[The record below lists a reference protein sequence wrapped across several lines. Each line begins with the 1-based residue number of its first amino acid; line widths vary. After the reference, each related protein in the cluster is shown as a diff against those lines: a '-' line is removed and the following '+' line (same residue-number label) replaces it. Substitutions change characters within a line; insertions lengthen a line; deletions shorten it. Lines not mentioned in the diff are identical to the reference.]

1 MTEPKTGSPAKLIR
15 LETFDTAIAIDPADK
30 DAAKRR
36 FMTLLL
42 DPCGISRGNNGCVA
56 RVRNTAGE
64 TFAMKVLTSCKL
76 IEERPAKDTRSP
88 EETSRRLAGSAA
100 LFEEYRNLC
109 AVSHLQWFPHVY
121 GYGTSQGEPLILMEW
136 VKGVSLADA
145 AQDLPHDASGNV
157 CGRSVAAIG
166 RTVSRALIGAQSLSA
181 PIVHRD
187 LSPANIILR
196 TVDRTVAEQV
206 AALDFDLCLIDMGSS
221 VTRAPEGAL
230 TMRADIWRF
239 ATPAYAAPEMLTQDV
254 PGIMAKR
261 RDPAVDVYALCSLLY
276 ELYAGHLPYDISTVD
291 SAAGGSYYLLKTQQE
306 PRDLQ
311 PRESADRPLV
321 DIIMQGLAVEPG
333 ERPSARQIFAATSAL
348 PPAAEGPV
356 AAADDEPAD
365 AAAGITTVEGAADEA
380 HGTHLTVD
388 IAAER
393 VAATLVEERQ
403 RLVTRRKFIGAGIG
417 AAALALAGIGLATRG
432 FGIPDY
438 LNGVRSDLGSYTWQE
453 LQELSDKIKTATSDD
468 EAKQIAMTYHLLD
481 REGRI
486 PYPSVKTV
494 ELADGRTVGA
504 QLLGLRH
511 DTLADEAGSAGLSFI
526 FDRGIARRDA
536 ADAPI
541 TGGWKDCGLRTW
553 LDTEGMQLL
562 PQELQVIIKPV
573 MKTSNNVGAATD
585 ASALTALRAS
595 LWLPAMVELVGVQ
608 PPTSFSKGF
617 HYLAALYNG
626 EGTEYQLFHELKTTP
641 YGANETLVRPWKGGS
656 AYWWQRTVS
665 PDVSQA
671 EGTLHLNRVGRDGD
685 AFMYATPAD
694 SPDKP
699 TCVIP
704 GFCI

>member
-15 LETFDTAIAIDPADK
+15 LETFDTAIAIDPADE

-42 DPCGISRGNNGCVA
+42 DPRSISRGNNGCVA

-64 TFAMKVLTSCKL
+64 TFAMKVPTGCKL
-76 IEERPAKDTRSP
+76 IEERPAEEARSP
-88 EETSRRLAGSAA
+88 EETSRHLADSAA

-109 AVSHLQWFPHVY
+109 AVSHLRWFPRVY
-121 GYGTSQGEPLILMEW
+121 GYGTSQGDPLILMEW

-145 AQDLPHDASGNV
+145 AQNLPRDASGNV
-157 CGRSVAAIG
+157 CGRGVAAIG
-166 RTVSRALIGAQSLSA
+166 RAVSRALIGAQNLST

-196 TVDRTVAEQV
+196 TADRTVAEQV

-221 VTRAPEGAL
+221 VARAPESTL

-254 PGIMAKR
+254 PGIVAKR

-276 ELYAGHLPYDISTVD
+276 ELYAGRLPYDISAVD
-291 SAAGGSYYLLKTQQE
+291 SATGGSYYLLKTQQA
-306 PRDLQ
+306 PRGLQ
-311 PRESADRPLV
+311 PREAADQPLV
-321 DIIMQGLAVEPG
+321 DIIMRALAVEPG
-333 ERPSARQIFAATSAL
+333 ERPSAQQVFTAMDAL
-348 PPAAEGPV
+348 LPAAESSV
-356 AAADDEPAD
+356 AAAGDDPAGAEAD
-365 AAAGITTVEGAADEA
+365 TAAAKGTAAEA
-380 HGTHLTVD
+380 PGTHLAID

-393 VAATLVEERQ
+393 VAAALAEERQ
-403 RLVTRRKFIGAGIG
+403 RLVTRRKFIGVGVG
-417 AAALALAGIGLATRG
+417 AAALVLAGIGVATRG

-438 LNGVRSDLGSYTWQE
+438 LNGVRRDLDSYTWQE
-453 LQELSDKIKTATSDD
+453 LQELSIKIKTAASDD

-504 QLLGLRH
+504 QLVGLRH
-511 DTLADEAGSAGLSFI
+511 DTLADGAGSAGLSFI
-526 FDRGIARRDA
+526 FDRGFTRRDA
-536 ADAPI
+536 ADAPVS
-541 TGGWKDCGLRTW
+541 GGWKDCSLRTW
-553 LDTEGMQLL
+553 LDTEGMELL
-562 PQELQVIIKPV
+562 PQELQAIIKPV

-608 PPTSFSKGF
+608 PPKSFSKDF
-617 HYLAALYNG
+617 RYLAALYNG
-626 EGTEYQLFHELKTTP
+626 EGTEYQLFRELKTTP
-641 YGANETLVRPWKGGS
+641 YGANKTLVRQWGGKNT
-656 AYWWQRTVS
+656 YWWQRTVS
-665 PDVSQA
+665 PDTSQA
-671 EGTLHLNRVGRDGD
+671 EGTLYLNRVGRDGD
-685 AFMYATPAD
+685 AFMHAAPAD